1 MGRIMGIDFGGKR
14 TGLAVTDPLQI
25 VATALET
32 VPTDQLIGYL
42 KSYCQKE
49 EVEAFVIGYPL
60 RLDGSDTHAS
70 PLVRDFTEKL
80 KKEFPDKEIHFV
92 DEAYTSK
99 MALHSLIQSGVKKKD
114 RRQKGSLDKVAA
126 TLILQEFMEERG

>member
-60 RLDGSDTHAS
+60 SLDGSDTHAS